1 MEKFKLRYLLRAV
14 IALLFLMAGCASQDK
29 EFTFARTTFSFDHEM
44 QPFDVFTEYRI
55 SPGDILDVLFQIQT
69 WVEKKNFKLGVD
81 HLVSVSFVH
90 SPELN
95 VEQTVR
101 PDGKITLPYVGEVY
115 VVGKT
120 IEEITRDL
128 KKDFSTILQSPD
140 IYVMV
145 PEFNSAIKEL
155 KKDLHTAP
163 RGLSRLSTV
172 RPDGYATFPMLGDVK
187 VAGRTIP
194 GVNDTLNSKYEKM
207 IEGLHCDLFLEKKSG
222 SSIYLVGEVK
232 RPGGYNIHRPTTVME
247 ALALAGSYLPSAR
260 LSNIIVVR
268 KYEGKMVA
276 KCIDLSDSFG
286 LKKNSSFF
294 YLLPN
299 DIVYVPKGRIARA
312 AEIASYISS
321 IAFFRGWG
329 ASVGL
334 NYTYQLHREPST
346 YDYEDEDL
354 D

>member
-1 MEKFKLRYLLRAV
+1 
-14 IALLFLMAGCASQDK
+14 
-29 EFTFARTTFSFDHEM
+29 M

-187 VAGRTIP
+187 SGRK
-194 GVNDTLNSKYEKM
+194 NNSR
-207 IEGLHCDLFLEKKSG
+207 S
-222 SSIYLVGEVK
+222 
-232 RPGGYNIHRPTTVME
+232 
-247 ALALAGSYLPSAR
+247 
-260 LSNIIVVR
+260 
-268 KYEGKMVA
+268 
-276 KCIDLSDSFG
+276 
-286 LKKNSSFF
+286 
-294 YLLPN
+294 
-299 DIVYVPKGRIARA
+299 
-312 AEIASYISS
+312 
-321 IAFFRGWG
+321 
-329 ASVGL
+329 
-334 NYTYQLHREPST
+334 Q
-346 YDYEDEDL
+346 
-354 D
+354 